1 MYKAQG
7 FSPDHYTQRGAGLG
21 RETTRGLRWRSR
33 GNDREV
39 GQNAESSRREAGH
52 VEVLLTG
59 EKLLNKFQQV
69 GPATAGLANSGLK

>member
-1 MYKAQG
+1 
-7 FSPDHYTQRGAGLG
+7 
-21 RETTRGLRWRSR
+21 
-33 GNDREV
+33 V

-69 GPATAGLANSGLK
+69 GPATAGLANSGLKRKTFV